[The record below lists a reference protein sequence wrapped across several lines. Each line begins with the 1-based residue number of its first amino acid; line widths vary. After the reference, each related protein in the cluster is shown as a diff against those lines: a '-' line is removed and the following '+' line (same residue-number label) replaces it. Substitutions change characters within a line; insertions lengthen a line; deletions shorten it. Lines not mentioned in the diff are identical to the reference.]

1 MYINYFFFHRA
12 LSEINTPIKNEWKL
26 LVDSLERINRTL
38 TTNQPETFCYYL
50 AWSTINDNSWKA
62 EISFCVTDVAN
73 FAFSLIA
80 THSSLLGFVLIK
92 NVMDG
97 CHHCGFAVVM

>member
-1 MYINYFFFHRA
+1 MHINYFFFPRA

-26 LVDSLERINRTL
+26 LVDSSEIRTW
-38 TTNQPETFCYYL
+38 TTNQPETFWYYL

-73 FAFSLIA
+73 FAFSLIV